1 MEPPAATSERS
12 RVRREPSRGRYDRET
27 VHAIVDTSLLCHV
40 AFRDGDGVFCIPT
53 VCWREEDH
61 LYIHG
66 SNGSRML
73 RALLTGQQACVT
85 LTHLD
90 GLVLARAAFNH
101 SMNYRSVVVLGVFE
115 PVPDDRKA
123 ASLDRL
129 MDHLAPGRRHEARP
143 GDANELRSTTVLR
156 LALDESS
163 AKVRTGGP
171 NDDEADL
178 ALDVWAGVLPLAL
191 HALPAVPDAGVARP
205 APGYLAK
212 WAGT

>member
-1 MEPPAATSERS
+1 MEPSVPPSDRT
-12 RVRREPSRGRYDRET
+12 RVRREPSRGRYDRAT
-27 VHAIVDTSLLCHV
+27 VHAIVDAALLCHV

-53 VCWREEDH
+53 VCWREDGH

-73 RALLTGQQACVT
+73 RALLGGQPACVT
-85 LTHLD
+85 ITHLD
-90 GLVLARAAFNH
+90 GLVLARSAFNH

-115 PVPDDRKA
+115 ALPEDCKA

-129 MDHLAPGRRHEARP
+129 MDHLAPGRKHEARP

-156 LALDESS
+156 IPLDEAS

-171 NDDEADL
+171 VDDEADL
-178 ALDVWAGVLPLAL
+178 SLDVWAGVLPLAL
-191 HALPAVPDAGVARP
+191 HALPAVPDHGVTRP
-205 APGYLAK
+205 VPGYLSR
-212 WAGT
+212 WSGG

>member
-1 MEPPAATSERS
+1 MEPSVSPSDRT

-27 VHAIVDTSLLCHV
+27 VHAIVDASLLCHV
-40 AFRDGDGVFCIPT
+40 AFRDGDDVLCIPT
-53 VCWREEDH
+53 VCWREDEH

-73 RALLTGQQACVT
+73 RTLLGGQPACVT

-101 SMNYRSVVVLGVFE
+101 SMNYRSVVVFGVFE
-115 PVPDDRKA
+115 QLPHERKA

-143 GDANELRSTTVLR
+143 GDENELRSTTVLR
-156 LALDESS
+156 IALDEAS

-171 NDDEADL
+171 LDDEADL
-178 ALDVWAGVLPLAL
+178 SLDLWAGVLPLTLRAL
-191 HALPAVPDAGVARP
+191 SPVPDHGVTRP
-205 APGYLAK
+205 APAYLGR
-212 WAGT
+212 WSGE